1 MRTRIRSGSVL
12 SPWPAPALSSR
23 SAQKKEREKKSIPKV
38 RADLVEMK
46 GYHSPQVDV
55 EVRLNANES
64 AIPPPKGWIEEL
76 QSELAR
82 ISFNRY
88 PDRSATAL
96 REAIS
101 DHESVGAAEV
111 FCANGSNEVL
121 QSLLLAYGGP
131 GRRVAVFEPT
141 YALHRHIA
149 MLTSTGVE
157 TGWRSD
163 DLTLDMSAM
172 EKLVAATDPVVT
184 FICSPNNPTGMAE
197 PEEIVDRILAV
208 TDGLVV
214 VDEAYGQFARKSAID
229 LVRSRV
235 AGYERLVVTRTFSK
249 TWSMAACRLGYM
261 VADPEVVSAC
271 EMVALPYHLNA
282 VTQAAGMLA
291 LRHAPEMRDRIA
303 GIVAERERVAETL
316 AGLEVQIWPSQ
327 ANFVLF
333 RPIGRDAVSVWEELL
348 DDQVLVRDCSGWPG
362 LSGCLRVTIGTPDEN
377 TRFLGALRRVLQAR
391 W

>member
-1 MRTRIRSGSVL
+1 
-12 SPWPAPALSSR
+12 
-23 SAQKKEREKKSIPKV
+23 
-38 RADLVEMK
+38 MK

-64 AIPPPKGWIEEL
+64 AIPPPQGWVEEL
-76 QSELAR
+76 QEELAR
-82 ISFNRY
+82 IPFNRY
-88 PDRSATAL
+88 PDRRAAAL
-96 REAIS
+96 REAIGE
-101 DHESVGAAEV
+101 HESVDPDEV

-131 GRRVAVFEPT
+131 GRRVVFEPT

-157 TGWRSD
+157 TGWRSE
-163 DLTLDMSAM
+163 DLTLDIGAV
-172 EKLVAATDPVVT
+172 EKLVAESDPVVT

-214 VDEAYGQFARKSAID
+214 VDEAYGQFARSSAID
-229 LVRSRV
+229 LVRSRST
-235 AGYERLVVTRTFSK
+235 GYERLVVTRTFSK

-261 VADPEVVSAC
+261 VADPEVVSSC

-303 GIVAERERVAETL
+303 GIVAERERVAKTL
-316 AGLEVQIWPSQ
+316 AGLEVQTWPSQ

-333 RPIGRDAVSVWEELL
+333 RPIARDAVQVWEELL
-348 DDQVLVRDCSGWPG
+348 DDQVLVRDCSEWPG
-362 LSGCLRVTIGTPDEN
+362 LSGCLRVTIGAPEEN
-377 TRFLGALRRVLQAR
+377 TRFLGALTRVLQAR
-391 W
+391 R